1 MISVETQ
8 ALPSSTTSWADMLA
22 DAGVSSHLAHDPAVT
37 RLISAAYSYP
47 MTLRHYL
54 PGMLICLCIHYDS
67 IPTLTLQS
75 SLALLPS
82 ISSSIDAAHRV
93 YILGARAEA
102 TMPRHLWTPL
112 HPWRLDISLIGNHVP
127 VMRSTPPSPP
137 SSSLNLS
144 FHNGLYHDLDLPSPH
159 AFVLFNPG
167 LGHPALRSQ
176 WRPTLAR
183 VLESHRPIL
192 LTSFSDEDL
201 QRDVRVLE
209 TAGRRIDIAEN
220 PFGSTKASID
230 PMHVVAA
237 PVHSNRFVCV
247 VH

>member
-54 PGMLICLCIHYDS
+54 PGMSMHPLRLHS
-67 IPTLTLQS
+67 HTHTQS

-230 PMHVVAA
+230 PMHLVAS

>member
-8 ALPSSTTSWADMLA
+8 ALPSSTTSWAGMLA

-54 PGMLICLCIHYDS
+54 P
-67 IPTLTLQS
+67 
-75 SLALLPS
+75 ALLPS